1 MVDEDICTEPVSV
14 DRERMLEYEAFAV
27 AFSYPDDG
35 LIEVFPELSSKK
47 EDMMSE
53 YDRLFRASEVW
64 LYGTE
69 HLRMNEV
76 QRSKSLADIM
86 GFYRA
91 FGLEPDT
98 DRPDALSCELEFMHY
113 LILKESHALESG
125 DSADAKEKVSICLDA
140 ERKFFTEHLHPAAKK
155 IAEAIIS
162 RSNNDFYVK
171 ISEEML
177 EFLESERKILE
188 GDE

>member
-1 MVDEDICTEPVSV
+1 MIDEDICTESLSF

-35 LIEVFPELSSKK
+35 LFAIFPELSSKK

-91 FGLEPDT
+91 FGLKPDT
-98 DRPDALSCELEFMHY
+98 DRPDALPCELEFMHY
-113 LILKESHALESG
+113 LILKGSHALESG
-125 DSADAKEKVSICLDA
+125 DSADAKEKAAICLDA
-140 ERKFFTEHLHPAAKK
+140 ERKFFTEHLYPSAEK

-162 RSNNDFYVK
+162 KSDNDFYVN
-171 ISEEML
+171 ISKEML
-177 EFLESERKILE
+177 EFLKSERELLE
-188 GDE
+188 GVE

>member
-1 MVDEDICTEPVSV
+1 MVDQDICTESVSV
-14 DRERMLEYEAFAV
+14 DRERMLEYKAFAV

-35 LIEVFPELSSKK
+35 LFAVFPELSSKK
-47 EDMMSE
+47 EDMISE
-53 YDRLFRASEVW
+53 YDRLFRASELW

-69 HLRMNEV
+69 HLASNNF
-76 QRSKSLADIM
+76 QRSNYLADIM

-91 FGLEPDT
+91 FGLEPDA
-98 DRPDALSCELEFMHY
+98 DRPDSLSCELEFMHY
-113 LILKESHALESG
+113 LILKESHAAEAG
-125 DSADAKEKVSICLDA
+125 DSADAREKVSICLDA

-155 IAEAIIS
+155 IAAAIIS
-162 RSNNDFYVK
+162 MSNNDFYVK

-177 EFLESERKILE
+177 EFLESERKILG

>member
-1 MVDEDICTEPVSV
+1 MVDEDIYTELVSA
-14 DRERMLEYEAFAV
+14 DKERMLEYKAFAM

-47 EDMMSE
+47 EDMISE

-69 HLRMNEV
+69 YLSMNEV
-76 QRSKSLADIM
+76 QRSRSLADIM

-98 DRPDALSCELEFMHY
+98 DRPDSLSCELEFMHY
-113 LILKESHALESG
+113 LILKGIHAANSG
-125 DSADAKEKVSICLDA
+125 DGADAKEKADICLDA
-140 ERKFFTEHLHPAAKK
+140 QRKFFTEHLHPAAEK
-155 IAEAIIS
+155 IAEAIMS
-162 RSNNDFYVK
+162 KSSNDFYVN
-171 ISEEML
+171 ISKEML
-177 EFLESERKILE
+177 EFLESEKKLLE

>member
-1 MVDEDICTEPVSV
+1 MVDV
-14 DRERMLEYEAFAV
+14 DKDRMLEYKAFAV

-35 LIEVFPELSSKK
+35 LIKVFPELSSKK
-47 EDMMSE
+47 EYMISE
-53 YDRLFRASEVW
+53 YDKLFRASEIW

-69 HLRMNEV
+69 HLGMNEV
-76 QRSKSLADIM
+76 QRAKSLADIM

-98 DRPDALSCELEFMHY
+98 DRPDAVACELEFMQY
-113 LILKESHALESG
+113 LILKRFHALESD
-125 DSADAKEKVSICLDA
+125 DSADAKEKAAICFDA
-140 ERKFFTEHLHPAAKK
+140 EQKFFTEHLYPSAQK

-162 RSNNDFYVK
+162 RSSSEFYVK

-177 EFLESERKILE
+177 VFLESEKKILE

>member
-1 MVDEDICTEPVSV
+1 MVDV
-14 DRERMLEYEAFAV
+14 DKDRMLEYKAFAV

-35 LIEVFPELSSKK
+35 MIKVFPELSSKK
-47 EDMMSE
+47 EDMISE
-53 YDRLFRASEVW
+53 YDRLFRASEIW

-76 QRSKSLADIM
+76 QRAKSLADIM

-91 FGLEPDT
+91 FGLEPGT

-113 LILKESHALESG
+113 LILKGSHALESG
-125 DSADAKEKVSICLDA
+125 DDADAKEKAAICFDA
-140 ERKFFTEHLHPAAKK
+140 EQKFFTDHLYPSASK
-155 IAEAIIS
+155 IAEAIMS
-162 RSNNDFYVK
+162 KSSNEFYVN

-177 EFLESERKILE
+177 EFLESEKKILE